1 MNAASGDLVLFD
13 LDGTLLAGDSDFEW
27 GVFLCDR
34 GAVEKDEYQR
44 RNKAFYSDYQAG
56 RLDVRAYLD
65 FALAPLGKIP
75 PQRLAALR
83 EEFMMKIIEP
93 IIKPAAL
100 DLVAEHQCAGDLTVI
115 ITSTNRFITEPIAE
129 RFGVEHL
136 IATEPERKD
145 GRYTG
150 KLAGTPCYQE
160 GKLEHLRRWRERERP
175 AYRKSR
181 GYSDSYNDLALLS
194 WVDTPIVVDG
204 DPRLVAHA
212 EANDWQVTSL
222 KG

>member
-1 MNAASGDLVLFD
+1 MNRGDLILFD

-27 GVFLCDR
+27 GVFLCDS

-44 RNKAFYSDYQAG
+44 RNKAFYLDYHAG
-56 RLDVRAYLD
+56 RLDIRAYLD

-83 EEFMMKIIEP
+83 KEFTAKIIEP
-93 IIKPAAL
+93 LVKPAAL
-100 DLVAEHQCAGDLTVI
+100 ELVAEHRRAGDLTVI

-136 IATEPERKD
+136 IATEPERKN

-160 GKLEHLRRWRERERP
+160 GKLECLRQWRERERP
-175 AYRKSR
+175 AYNKSR
-181 GYSDSYNDLALLS
+181 CYSDSYNDLALLS
-194 WVDTPIVVDG
+194 WADVPVVVDG
-204 DPRLVAHA
+204 DPRLLEHA
-212 EANDWQVTSL
+212 ESNNWRITSL
-222 KG
+222 KS